1 MAEPNEQNKKTET
14 PPEEK
19 SRKDSLSG
27 IIGGLIVILL
37 GVLFLLRNMGYLW
50 WTNWWAYFLV
60 GLGVILLIDAFI
72 RSTVPQY
79 HRPVIGRVIGG
90 IILIFIGAGNIYG
103 ISDWWPLI
111 LVGVG
116 VGIIIG
122 AVLKHRKFE
131 ENT

>member
-1 MAEPNEQNKKTET
+1 MAEPNEKNKKSEI
-14 PPEEK
+14 PPVEK
-19 SRKDSLSG
+19 PRKDSLSG

-37 GVLFLLRNMGYLW
+37 GILFLLRNMGYLW
-50 WTNWWAYFLV
+50 WTDWWAYFLV

-72 RSTVPQY
+72 RSTVP
-79 HRPVIGRVIGG
+79 HFRRPVTGRIIGG

-103 ISDWWPLI
+103 IADWWPLI

-122 AVLKHRKFE
+122 AVLKHRKAE
-131 ENT
+131 ENI